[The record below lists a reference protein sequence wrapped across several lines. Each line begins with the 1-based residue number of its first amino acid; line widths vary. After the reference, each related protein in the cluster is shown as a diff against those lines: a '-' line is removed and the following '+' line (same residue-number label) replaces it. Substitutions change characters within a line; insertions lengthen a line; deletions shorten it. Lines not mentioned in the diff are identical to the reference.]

1 MPLAP
6 LDPVAKARRLAEH
19 KPVIRWQILV
29 SEFIGTGLLIAIG
42 LSIVIVDFGRGG
54 TVSRALPSAGER
66 RALTGFLFGCVGALI
81 TVSPVGRLS
90 GAHINPV
97 VSLAFW
103 LERKLPLRFLLGY
116 IAAQLTGAILG
127 ATVLLL
133 WGSFGES
140 VHYAASVPGSHG
152 AVVAAL
158 GEAATTFCLVTG
170 VFTFLGTRTIRR
182 FTPLLLPPLYA
193 IMVYLEG
200 PLSGTS
206 TNPARTLG
214 PAAISGD
221 WHGFWAYLLGP
232 TIGAVAAVALR
243 CLPPLRRLEVEVAK
257 VYHFAHDPYHVFHY
271 L

>member
-1 MPLAP
+1 LQA
-6 LDPVAKARRLAEH
+6 
-19 KPVIRWQILV
+19 IRWQILI
-29 SEFIGTGLLIAIG
+29 SEFVGTGLLIAVG
-42 LSIVIVDFGRGG
+42 LSVVIVDFGSGG
-54 TVSRALPSAGER
+54 TVSKVLPSAGER

-133 WGSFGES
+133 WGSFGKS

-152 AVVAAL
+152 VVVAAL

-170 VFTFLGTRTIRR
+170 VFAFLGTRSIRR

-200 PLSGTS
+200 HLSGTS

-214 PAAISGD
+214 PAVISGD

-243 CLPPLRRLEVEVAK
+243 RLPALRRLEVEVAK
-257 VYHFAHDPYHVFHY
+257 VYHFAHDPYHVFP
-271 L
+271 LSLR